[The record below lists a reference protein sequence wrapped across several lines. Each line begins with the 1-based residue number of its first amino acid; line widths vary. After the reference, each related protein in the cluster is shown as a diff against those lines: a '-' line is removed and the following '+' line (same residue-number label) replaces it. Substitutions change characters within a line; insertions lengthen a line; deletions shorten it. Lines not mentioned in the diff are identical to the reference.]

1 MSINCNLRLTDLKV
15 LKHIINITVWALLGL
30 YLLAI
35 LLLHIPHVQN
45 VIGRQVSEAVSGKL
59 AADVHIGR
67 IDLGFLNRLIIDDV
81 LIYDQNKK
89 EMLKAARL
97 SVKIDI
103 LPLTEGKVSISSIQ
117 IFGAHCQFY
126 QTSADAKP
134 NFQFVLDSLA
144 SKDTAS
150 SSLDLRINSLII
162 RHTNIRYDRYD
173 LPHTSGKLNL
183 SHLNLSDISA
193 HVLLK
198 VFREDSLNLNIK
210 KLSFKE
216 HSGLNIE
223 RLSLKFEGGKQRC
236 LLSKLLLKMPGT
248 SVNINKVQATYRFDK
263 KKFLPATLQYEG
275 GIASASIRPSDI
287 ACFVPALKGFNGS
300 VAIRTDF
307 NGTSTNLRI
316 PQIIVSSTTGDLNM
330 IANGW
335 IRNWETTP
343 LWYVHLDK
351 LGISEKTIH
360 FITENMKGKRIE
372 LPSFISRLKDIHLQG
387 VASGS
392 GLEKVVS
399 KCIVRSGVGN
409 VNLHLAINKK
419 KHFTCDIDTK
429 SIDLNR
435 LLGNEKI
442 GNMATTI
449 AVEGGFDE
457 KGSPS
462 FKADGII
469 SRLNYNGYEYN
480 NIDVDG
486 YYSSEN
492 ISGKLIVS
500 DPNIRIKAE
509 GSIKQMGHVSN
520 VYLTTSIKD
529 FAPAAL
535 NISKR
540 WGNAK
545 FDADINADF
554 LASSINDAKGK
565 LDISN
570 FSMLSTTDE
579 YHLKQ
584 LSIESGFDGGKHF
597 VSLNSDFAK
606 ARLTGNFEYNT
617 LPKSIVNFISNKLP
631 TFPGLSPTSIKTDND
646 FYIEAHIKKTDWLEK
661 IFNVPLQLNQ
671 PITLKGTVND
681 KEKDINFDC
690 SLPDFDYSGAHYR
703 KGRINITSPSD
714 TLCCDI
720 NLTKLMGNGT
730 LFDLKATG
738 YAANNR
744 LSASFSW
751 DNHARERLSGCIN
764 AVGQFFRNEAGI
776 QLAQINLK
784 PSQLNIYN
792 SLWEM
797 VPAQIIYSP
806 NRIEIQNFTVKH
818 DKQHII
824 INGIASKS
832 TTDSLSVDLQ
842 GVDVSYI
849 LDLVNFHAVDFS
861 GQASGRA
868 YITAPFGDMSAK
880 AKILVNHFKF
890 ENGRMGVL
898 DANVKWNK
906 EEKQIDINAVADD
919 GPSAI
924 TYINGYVSPSRNYID
939 LGIRAA
945 GTRLDFIQ
953 SFTKSFISH
962 IEGHTKGAVQLIGPL
977 NAINLTGKLIVDGK
991 ATVHPLNCTYRLAN
1005 DTITFVPDEIELNNL
1020 PIYDKYGHQAIVS
1033 GGIHHK
1039 HLTKLSYDLYVKADN
1054 LLGYDFHDFGTETFY
1069 GTVFASGDVAI
1080 HGKNGE
1086 LVMDVNVTPQTNSTF
1101 VYNVATSDVII
1112 DQKFINWN
1120 NMKPVADTAKAA
1132 ISKPESQPDRG
1143 TDIPADTYINFL
1155 INCTPDATLKLLMD
1169 DKTNDY
1175 ITLNGNGTI
1184 RATYY
1189 NKGAFN
1195 MFGTYVVQ
1203 HGTYGITIQDII
1215 KKNFTFNEGGTIVFG
1230 GDPYSASLNLQ
1241 AMHTVNGVSL
1251 SDLNIGNS
1259 FSNNTTRV
1267 NCLMNIH
1274 GQPSAPQINFDLD
1287 MPAVSSDEKQ
1297 MIKSIINSED
1307 EMNQQVLYLLGFGR
1321 FYPQGANNAA
1331 ALSENQQS
1339 QTSLAMQSLLSG
1351 TISSQINNVLNSVI
1365 NNNNW
1370 NFGANI
1376 STGDEGWN
1384 NAEYEGLLSGRLLNN
1399 RLLINGQFG
1408 YRDNAKTANTSFIG
1422 DFDVRYLLF
1431 PNGNLSI
1438 KVYNQTSDRY
1448 FTKSSLN
1455 TQGLGLIMKKDF
1467 NGLGDLFNW
1476 KRKKK

>member
-1 MSINCNLRLTDLKV
+1 MKV
-15 LKHIINITVWALLGL
+15 LKHIINITVWTLLGL
-30 YLLAI
+30 YLLTI
-35 LLLHIPHVQN
+35 LLLHIPQVQN
-45 VIGRQVSEAVSGKL
+45 MIGGQVSEVVSGKL
-59 AADVHIGR
+59 ATDVHIGR
-67 IDLGFLNRLIIDDV
+67 VDLGFLNRLIIDDV
-81 LIYDQNKK
+81 VIYDQSKK

-97 SVKIDI
+97 SVKIEV
-103 LPLTEGKVSISSIQ
+103 LPLTKGKISISSIQ
-117 IFGAHCQFY
+117 IFGAHCQLY
-126 QTSADAKP
+126 QKSANAKP

-144 SKDTAS
+144 SKDTTS

-162 RHTNIRYDRYD
+162 RHTNVRYDRYD
-173 LPHTSGKLNL
+173 LPYTSGKLNL

-210 KLSFKE
+210 RLSLKE
-216 HSGLNIE
+216 QSGLNIN
-223 RLSLKFEGGKQRC
+223 RLSLKFEGGKTHC
-236 LLSKLLLKMPGT
+236 LLSRLLLKMPGT
-248 SVNINKVQATYRFDK
+248 SINIDNIKANYRFDK
-263 KKFLPATLQYEG
+263 KKILPATLQYEG
-275 GIASASIRPSDI
+275 RIASSSIRPSDI
-287 ACFVPALKGFNGS
+287 TCLIPSLKEFTGS
-300 VAIRTDF
+300 VAVETDF

-316 PQIIVSSTTGDLNM
+316 PKIRISSTTGDLKV

-335 IRNWETTP
+335 IKDWETTP
-343 LWYVHLDK
+343 LWYAN
-351 LGISEKTIH
+351 LGELGMSEKTIH
-360 FITENMKGKRIE
+360 FIAENTKGKRIE
-372 LPSFISRLKDIHLQG
+372 LPSFVSRLKDIHLQG

-392 GLEKVVS
+392 SLENVVS
-399 KCIVRSGVGN
+399 KCIVKSGVGN
-409 VNLHLAINKK
+409 VNLHFSINRK
-419 KHFTCDIDTK
+419 KHFACDIDTK
-429 SIDLNR
+429 GIDLGH
-435 LLGNEKI
+435 LLENDKI

-449 AVEGGFDE
+449 AVEGDIDQ
-457 KGSPS
+457 KGKAS
-462 FKADGII
+462 FKADGIV
-469 SRLNYNGYEYN
+469 SRLSYNGYEYN

-492 ISGKLIVS
+492 ITGKLSVS
-500 DPNIRIKAE
+500 DPNIHIRAE
-509 GSIKQMGHVSN
+509 GSIKQLGHVSN
-520 VYLTTSIKD
+520 VCLTASVKD
-529 FAPAAL
+529 FAPTAL
-535 NISKR
+535 NISKQ
-540 WGNAK
+540 WGDAK
-545 FDADINADF
+545 FDVDINADF
-554 LASSINDAKGK
+554 LASTINDAKGK

-570 FSMLSTTDE
+570 LSMLSSTDS
-579 YHLKQ
+579 YRMKL
-584 LSIESGFDGGKHF
+584 LSIESGFDGDKHF
-597 VSLNSDFAK
+597 VSLNSDFAN

-617 LPKSIVNFISNKLP
+617 LPKSIINFIGNKLP
-631 TFPGLSPTSIKTDND
+631 TLPGLPPTNIKTDND
-646 FYIEAHIKKTDWLEK
+646 FYIEANVRKTDWLEK

-671 PITLKGTVND
+671 PITLKGAVDD
-681 KEKDINFDC
+681 KEKSINLDC
-690 SLPDFDYSGAHYR
+690 SLPAFKYSGADYR
-703 KGRINITSPSD
+703 NGHISITSPND

-720 NLTKLMGNGT
+720 KLTKLMGDGT

-738 YAANNR
+738 NAANNH
-744 LSASFSW
+744 LSASLSW
-751 DNHARERLSGCIN
+751 DNHAKERLSGCIN
-764 AVGQFFRNEAGI
+764 AAGQFFRNEAGI

-792 SLWEM
+792 SIWEM
-797 VPAQIIYSP
+797 VPAQITYSP
-806 NRIEIQNFTVKH
+806 NRIEIQDFAVKH
-818 DKQHII
+818 DKQYIT

-832 TTDSLSVDLQ
+832 TTDSLSVALQ
-842 GVDVSYI
+842 GIDVSYI

-890 ENGRMGVL
+890 EDGRMGVL

-919 GPSAI
+919 GPNAI

-939 LGIRAA
+939 LGIKAA
-945 GTRLDFIQ
+945 GTHLDFMQ
-953 SFTKSFISH
+953 SFTRSFISH
-962 IEGHTKGAVQLIGPL
+962 IDGHAQGAVQLIGPL
-977 NAINLTGKLIVDGK
+977 NAINLTGQLVVNGE
-991 ATVHPLNCTYRLAN
+991 ATVRPLNCAYRLVN
-1005 DTITFVPDEIELNNL
+1005 DTINFVPDEIELNNL
-1020 PIYDKYGHQAIVS
+1020 PIYDRYGHQATMS

-1039 HLTKLSYDLYVKADN
+1039 HLTKLSYDLYIKADN
-1054 LLGYDFHDFGTETFY
+1054 LLSYDFHDFGSETFY

-1080 HGKNGE
+1080 HGKSGE
-1086 LVMDVNVTPQTNSTF
+1086 LVIDVNVTPQANSTF
-1101 VYNVATSDVII
+1101 VYNVATSDAII

-1120 NMKPVADTAKAA
+1120 NITPVSDTTKTAMVK
-1132 ISKPESQPDRG
+1132 SEKKEDEE
-1143 TDIPADTYINFL
+1143 TDIPTDTYINFL

-1169 DKTNDY
+1169 SKTNDY
-1175 ITLNGNGTI
+1175 ITLNGGGTI

-1195 MFGTYVVQ
+1195 MFGTYAVQ

-1287 MPAVSSDEKQ
+1287 MPTVSSDEKQ

-1307 EMNQQVLYLLGFGR
+1307 EMNQQVLYLLGIGR
-1321 FYPQGANNAA
+1321 FYPQGTNNATT
-1331 ALSENQQS
+1331 LSENQQS
-1339 QTSLAMQSLLSG
+1339 QTTLAMQSLLSG

-1467 NGLGDLFNW
+1467 NGIGDLFNW
-1476 KRKKK
+1476 KRKKKK